1 MEQVYLDNAATT
13 PLHPQ
18 VIAAIAAAMTQ
29 YANPSS
35 LHSLGVEAEKMVD
48 AARENTARL
57 LGVSPGNLVFTSG
70 GTEANNLAIKGFLA
84 RSQWRGRL
92 VTSAIEHPSVL
103 EVFKD
108 LENQGWEVLRLPVDS
123 RGKVRIPA
131 LEEALAKPVQLVSIM
146 AVNNET
152 GAVQPLNEIVGLV
165 RSRQPRAC
173 IHVDAVQALGKIS
186 FHPAELGVDM
196 ASISA
201 HKIHGPK
208 GTGALYAE
216 RRDLLCP
223 LLSGGG
229 QEGGLRSGTEN
240 VLGIIGFGQAARQLA
255 ESLDENLAQTAKLRE
270 LFLAGL
276 RGLPC
281 KVISPA
287 DGVPHILAVS
297 FPGFRGEV
305 LLQALSAHGVYVS
318 TGAACSGKKGQLSY
332 VAEAMGL
339 DRETAEG
346 LLRFSFSALNFET
359 EIEYALHKLS
369 QVLDELAFVRGRRTR

>member
-1 MEQVYLDNAATT
+1 MEQIYLDNAATT
-13 PLHPQ
+13 PLSPQ
-18 VIAAIAAAMTQ
+18 VIAAITAAMTL

-35 LHSLGVEAEKMVD
+35 LHGLGLEAEKMVD
-48 AARENTARL
+48 AARENVARL
-57 LGVSPGNLVFTSG
+57 LGVSPASLIFTSG

-84 RSQWRGRL
+84 RSRQRGRL

-108 LENQGWEVLRLPVDS
+108 LEQQGWEVLRLPVDAQ
-123 RGKVRIPA
+123 GKVLLPA
-131 LEEALAKPVQLVSIM
+131 LEEALAQPVQLVSIM

-152 GAVQPLNEIVGLV
+152 GAVQPLREIVSLV
-165 RSRQPRAC
+165 RARQPQVC
-173 IHVDAVQALGKIS
+173 IHVDAVQALGKIP
-186 FHPAELGVDM
+186 FHPAELGVNL

-208 GTGALYAE
+208 GAGALYAD
-216 RRDLLCP
+216 RRDLLLP
-223 LLSGGG
+223 LLWGGG

-240 VLGIIGFGQAARQLA
+240 VLGIIGFGRAALELA
-255 ESLDENLAQTAKLRE
+255 ENLDANLTHVGKLRSQ
-270 LFLAGL
+270 FLNGL
-276 RGLPC
+276 QGLSC

-287 DGVPHILAVS
+287 DGAPHILAVS

-318 TGAACSGKKGQLSY
+318 TGAACSGKKGQLSH

-339 DRETAEG
+339 DRETAGG
-346 LLRFSFSALNFET
+346 LLRFSFSVLNTEA
-359 EIEYALHKLS
+359 EIEYALHKIR
-369 QVLDELAFVRGRRTR
+369 QVLQELAFVQGRSTR